1 MLGRG
6 LGVLEGVAAV
16 DFDSE
21 RRLAG
26 AIAQI
31 QLTRGGISIIWF
43 SC

>member
-6 LGVLEGVAAV
+6 LGVLEEWRV

-31 QLTRGGISIIWF
+31 QLTPVVELTWF